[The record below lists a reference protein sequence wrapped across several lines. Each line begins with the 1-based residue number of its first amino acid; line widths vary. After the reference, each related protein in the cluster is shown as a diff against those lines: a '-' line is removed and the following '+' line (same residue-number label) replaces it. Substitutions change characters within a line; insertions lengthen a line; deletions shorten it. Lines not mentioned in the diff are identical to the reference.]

1 MNKSNKLHVSFID
14 IFWRFCQYALKAS
27 LKAFDIDM
35 FLDRH
40 VYKYVCHVCI
50 RTSFVSMTINQ
61 CIQRHWQIHAFCYFW
76 YAYHPVFDHHCSI
89 ENKENR
95 LKIWICAAIRNNTI
109 VKLYLFWILLSC
121 MSFNSFSSFFFK
133 FTS

>member
-1 MNKSNKLHVSFID
+1 MHKEYVLRDNFITFKLNKSNKLHVSFID
-14 IFWRFCQYALKAS
+14 IFRRFCQYALKAS

-40 VYKYVCHVCI
+40 VYKYVCHICV

-95 LKIWICAAIRNNTI
+95 LKIWVPRFAAIPLWNCI
-109 VKLYLFWILLSC
+109 
-121 MSFNSFSSFFFK
+121 FFEFL
-133 FTS
+133 